1 MEIHHIKTPR
11 KNFLHYS
18 FEFLMLFV
26 AISLGFYVD
35 NRREHYIEHKREKQ
49 YMKMLVEDLKTDI
62 RSIDSNMLF
71 RKKREEKLDRLIS
84 LLGQKDFQNKANI
97 IYRLIDSTDGYET
110 FNRDDRTIQQLKA
123 AGGMRMI
130 RNDSVSA
137 AIVDYDNYII
147 TEVDWNNRT
156 EANRIDTYKQLRFQL
171 FDVQALNNMI
181 KGDTA
186 VSFSFLPATPAVVN
200 AIAGA
205 MFQVMRISATNRE
218 NGKTVKEK
226 AQQLIELIQR
236 QYSIKSS
243 QL

>member
-11 KNFLHYS
+11 KNIGHYL
-18 FEFLMLFV
+18 FEFLLLFL

-35 NRREHYIEHKREKQ
+35 NRREHYIENKREKQ
-49 YMKMLVEDLKTDI
+49 YMRMLIVDLKTDI
-62 RSIDSNMLF
+62 RSIDSNMFF
-71 RKKREEKLDRLIS
+71 RQKREEKLDRLIS
-84 LLGQKDFQNKANI
+84 LLGQKDFQKNANI
-97 IYRLIDSTDGYET
+97 IYKLVDSTDGYET

-130 RNDSVSA
+130 GDDSVSA

-156 EANRIDTYKQLRFQL
+156 EANRTDSYKQLRFQL
-171 FDVQALNNMI
+171 FDVQPLNHMI

-186 VSFSFLPATPAVVN
+186 TLFSFLPANPATVN
-200 AIAGA
+200 AIAGT

-218 NGKTVKEK
+218 NGKIVKEK
-226 AQQLIELIQR
+226 AQQLIELIR
-236 QYSIKSS
+236 RHYNIKSS
-243 QL
+243 HP